1 MNYKKKDLKSIKNEE
16 MKILFLGRSDSPVL
30 EWLVSIGESVIQNS
44 DKITSEFI
52 YSHQI
57 NFIISYG
64 YKHILK
70 KEILDLCPGRA
81 INLHISYLPY
91 NRGAD
96 PNFWS
101 FIENTPKGVTI
112 HYMDE
117 GIDTGDIIIQEKV
130 QFINRQETLETSYA
144 KLHSVIQNLFK
155 NNWEDIKTKKI
166 KSKKQMGSG
175 TFHKQQ
181 DRLNLKYLLKDD
193 WSTFVS
199 LLEKQNINS

>member
-1 MNYKKKDLKSIKNEE
+1 MKKDLKAIKNEE
-16 MKILFLGRSDSPVL
+16 NKILFLGRSDSPVL
-30 EWLVSIGESVIQNS
+30 VWLVSIGESVIQNS
-44 DKITSEFI
+44 DKITPEFM
-52 YSHQI
+52 YFHKI

-64 YKHILK
+64 YKHIIK
-70 KEILDLCPGRA
+70 KEILDLYPDRA

-112 HYMDE
+112 HYLDD

-130 QFINRQETLETSYA
+130 QFNNKQETLATSYF
-144 KLHSVIQNLFK
+144 KLHSAIQKLFT

-166 KSKKQMGSG
+166 KSKKQIGPG
-175 TFHKQQ
+175 TFHKEK
-181 DRLNLKYLLKDD
+181 DSFNLKYLLKED
-193 WSTFVS
+193 WNTFVS
-199 LLEKQNINS
+199 LLENQNIN